1 MIQVVNLVDIS
12 FLLYSNLQLKS
23 GNSSFVKGVIPKE
36 SLHIY
41 VHSRKLGD
49 YKLLFNSI
57 HVLHLYHN
65 LQMWMRRIRVG
76 LDVDENIRR
85 KLVWNSFNSE
95 RGAIHAL
102 NTQRNQACLR
112 QGVINKQAIS
122 IVILHSL
129 TFAIVKAPPQ
139 PHRNW
144 NS

>member
-49 YKLLFNSI
+49 YKPLFNSI
-57 HVLHLYHN
+57 HILQLYHN

-76 LDVDENIRR
+76 LDVDENIRC
-85 KLVWNSFNSE
+85 KV
-95 RGAIHAL
+95 
-102 NTQRNQACLR
+102 
-112 QGVINKQAIS
+112 V
-122 IVILHSL
+122 
-129 TFAIVKAPPQ
+129 
-139 PHRNW
+139 
-144 NS
+144 